1 MQYAL
6 GTKDA
11 ATQPYT
17 TSIPTATNAG
27 TYYVWYKVIGDENH
41 KDAQAGC
48 VEVIIKSRAAYQPS
62 APASARTVTSETRAR
77 PAFPARSPVSFACPA
92 QQNKKAARYTS
103 GGLSCGCVIPRALAG
118 GWTPLPPCRPPC
130 GRRW

>member
-92 QQNKKAARYTS
+92 QQNKKGALQNSAAKQKHQLGPKRTW
-103 GGLSCGCVIPRALAG
+103 LVLLFALKM
-118 GWTPLPPCRPPC
+118 
-130 GRRW
+130 